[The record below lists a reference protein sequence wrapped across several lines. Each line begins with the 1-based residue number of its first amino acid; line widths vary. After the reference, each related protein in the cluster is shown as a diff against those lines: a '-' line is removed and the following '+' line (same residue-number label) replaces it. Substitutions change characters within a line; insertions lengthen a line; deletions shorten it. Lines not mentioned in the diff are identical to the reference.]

1 MNEAIA
7 IERIEELISQSQPEE
22 PPKLYPLDQTELT
35 VAIQVSGRDLTLW
48 HKLRKPT
55 LAELVER
62 DQQTPFE
69 TEEVSS
75 SEDRLNVDDEGPNG
89 RLWDKIALSVKGYR
103 GDGLAVNEWGAVTP
117 SVIAM
122 IPAGHKSAAIRGL
135 YQTQFEIE
143 RDEEEGFALGANTFT
158 IRQTFGEYVIRH
170 VFRAPTEAE
179 RREFRRSA
187 NETRFARG
195 SRKIRTK
202 VLTNLKAYVELYDS
216 LFVAIDRATINGAM
230 FIDRGQVAAFLQAID
245 PVWKRGA
252 VDCLMRSFEASLS
265 D

>member
-1 MNEAIA
+1 MEAVKTA
-7 IERIEELISQSQPEE
+7 IQPEE
-22 PPKLYPLDQTELT
+22 KFYPLDQNEFE
-35 VAIQVSGRDLTLW
+35 VAIQISDRNLTLR

-55 LAELVER
+55 LAELIER
-62 DQQTPFE
+62 DQQTPYE

-75 SEDRLNVDDEGPNG
+75 GEDRLTIDDEAANA
-89 RLWDKIALSVKGYR
+89 RLWDRIAVAVKGYR
-103 GDGLAVNEWGAVTP
+103 AIDMDPGEWTKITPQIAGL
-117 SVIAM
+117 
-122 IPAGHKSAAIRGL
+122 IPPGHKSPAIRGL
-135 YQTQFEIE
+135 YQTNFELE
-143 RDEEEGFALGANTFT
+143 QEEGEGFALEAVSYTVK
-158 IRQTFGEYVIRH
+158 QTFGDYVIRH

-179 RREFRRSA
+179 RRDFRRRA

-202 VLTNLKAYVELYDS
+202 VLTNLKAYVELYDK
-216 LFVAIDRATINGAM
+216 LFQWLDGVEIADNATVAERC
-230 FIDRGQVAAFLQAID
+230 RLVD